1 MDPDRIVPH
10 YTLLRLSK
18 VLCKHRGSQGSRNT
32 GGVADS
38 LCTGFFESSFV
49 VTIVIN
55 IISMFFAVF
64 EPFNA
69 ATDRSLAMIV
79 VA

>member
-1 MDPDRIVPH
+1 MDPDELFHIIHSCAFPKSFA
-10 YTLLRLSK
+10 TSRLP
-18 VLCKHRGSQGSRNT
+18 GSRNT